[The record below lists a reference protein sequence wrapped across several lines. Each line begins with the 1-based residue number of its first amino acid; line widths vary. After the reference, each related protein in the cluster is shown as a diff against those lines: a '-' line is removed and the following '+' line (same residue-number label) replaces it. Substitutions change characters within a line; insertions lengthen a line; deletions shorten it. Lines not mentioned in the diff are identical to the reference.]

1 MKVYT
6 LGSGWYDSNHNRS
19 IFAIT
24 GFDNVE
30 IRDLNI
36 EVRPHPDLNL
46 LLDGDLCRSQN
57 MQRERKDKCEELY
70 QNLFTKYLF
79 PDNYREVFFHTLR
92 STKHWN
98 LSSVKM
104 QQITILRFP
113 MTQIFLTGGI
123 NFHLNVQ
130 HHIQQSIKS
139 ALQDFDLYKYLRM
152 TGNIFFIVDNKN
164 VSIANVNTKG
174 FTAESHFSLQ
184 SNDFVE
190 IDGISSQGI
199 SAQELIDQGVPHFGF
214 TKRFCSCKSKNFQST
229 DHLLYGKWYRYFQW
243 SKSQKYHHGLW
254 G

>member
-57 MQRERKDKCEELY
+57 MQREKQSKCEELY

-92 STKHWN
+92 SQGTESTICKDATNNDIEVSYDSDIPEWWHKF
-98 LSSVKM
+98 SSQCTTPYTAIYQKFS
-104 QQITILRFP
+104 T
-113 MTQIFLTGGI
+113 
-123 NFHLNVQ
+123 N
-130 HHIQQSIKS
+130 
-139 ALQDFDLYKYLRM
+139 FDLYKYLRM

-199 SAQELIDQGVPHFGF
+199 SAQELLIRVSHFGSPN
-214 TKRFCSCKSKNFQST
+214 RFCS
-229 DHLLYGKWYRYFQW
+229 
-243 SKSQKYHHGLW
+243 
-254 G
+254 